1 MAGTIQP
8 SIPWAAGG
16 WVVIITCAASLSA
29 HCLAAADSGGGVSAL
44 RLRGAGWWSNT
55 VVAKADQPEEV
66 EHEPVAL
73 PSLDSFNV
81 SDELSVLR
89 VKLAL
94 AQAEITQLKATLHDI
109 ACPQGL
115 YFKEGVQLDVPESML
130 RGWTCY
136 YHAPYYNATTTDD
149 ILGPELGEF
158 VLVGAKR
165 RGSSSLAVAAMGRR
179 SLVFEQTQD
188 ERSTTLDN
196 GVFWYRY
203 WNSFGF
209 ADADDVWLNDC
220 DVNDL
225 QTGHRRLSWFVDQ
238 GWGGYRAGAHVDL
251 YNEGPWEKVLYYA

>member
-1 MAGTIQP
+1 M
-8 SIPWAAGG
+8 
-16 WVVIITCAASLSA
+16 IITCAASLSA

-44 RLRGAGWWSNT
+44 RLRGAGWWSNS

-165 RGSSSLAVAAMGRR
+165 RGSTMQSSHRSKGRFMR
-179 SLVFEQTQD
+179 SI
-188 ERSTTLDN
+188 S
-196 GVFWYRY
+196 
-203 WNSFGF
+203 
-209 ADADDVWLNDC
+209 
-220 DVNDL
+220 
-225 QTGHRRLSWFVDQ
+225 LSRI
-238 GWGGYRAGAHVDL
+238 GWR
-251 YNEGPWEKVLYYA
+251 PWIWALL